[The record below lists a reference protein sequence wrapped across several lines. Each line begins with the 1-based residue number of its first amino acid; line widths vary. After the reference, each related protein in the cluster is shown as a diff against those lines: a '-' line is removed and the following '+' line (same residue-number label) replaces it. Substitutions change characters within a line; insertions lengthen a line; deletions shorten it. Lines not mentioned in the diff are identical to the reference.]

1 MPRSEQCWGSMVSV
15 LNPLMTV
22 ATSTSHT
29 MDAHIA
35 LLATKSFG
43 VGRGFAVLVAIFT
56 LIFALMVLGGH
67 LRASW
72 LRKRRTRAR
81 DNPR

>member
-1 MPRSEQCWGSMVSV
+1 V
-15 LNPLMTV
+15 LRQYGGVLTPLMAV
-22 ATSTSHT
+22 ATSPSHT
-29 MDAHIA
+29 LDSYGS

-56 LIFALMVLGGH
+56 LMLALMVLGGH

-72 LRKRRTRAR
+72 QRKRKDKGR
-81 DNPR
+81 